1 MRPVALLQLEEP
13 LLLLGREKFMGVD
26 IRVRVKGGGHVSQ
39 IYGECTGGFWCII
52 AFFLTILSVNAAIRQ
67 AVSKS
72 LIAYYQ
78 KCKLVVIVVV
88 IFTCT
93 APSMF
98 LPHSLTCTLTH
109 EWYNLEG

>member
-1 MRPVALLQLEEP
+1 MFNNRVRHVALLQLEEP

-39 IYGECTGGFWCII
+39 IYGECTGGFWCLI
-52 AFFLTILSVNAAIRQ
+52 AFFLTILSVAIRQ

-78 KCKLVVIVVV
+78 KCKLVCDSCRDIHMYSPLHV
-88 IFTCT
+88 
-93 APSMF
+93 
-98 LPHSLTCTLTH
+98 LTPFIDL
-109 EWYNLEG
+109 YPYS